1 MRRWMA
7 GVLSGVM
14 LAGALTLEAGA
25 VPVPDTQNPGQSG
38 QEQETVGLFL
48 DVPED
53 AYYAP
58 WVRWPWSGEW
68 PAAPVRG
75 CFLRM
80 PSVPPPR

>member
-38 QEQETVGLFL
+38 QEQETVRLFL

-53 AYYAP
+53 AY
-58 WVRWPWSGEW
+58 
-68 PAAPVRG
+68 
-75 CFLRM
+75 
-80 PSVPPPR
+80 